1 VKIIKDIATL
11 RAQTRN
17 WKAQN
22 MKIGLVPTMGFFHDG
37 HLALIKEA
45 KSKSDKTVVSIF
57 VNPRQFGPQEDLDK
71 YPRDIERDTELAR
84 SEGVD
89 LLFYPAVET
98 MYPEGYQTSVSVSLL
113 SGGLCGASRPGHFD
127 GVATVVAKLFNLVQA
142 DIVIFGEKDFQQ
154 LALIRRMVLDLNF
167 PVEII
172 GHPIVREKDG
182 LAMSS
187 RNKYLS
193 GQERIDAVSLYKTLQ
208 YAAERVAEQK
218 QIEALLLIE
227 ELQEMLQKTPGC
239 RVDYVSIVH
248 PQTLTPQTI
257 AEQGN
262 ILALAVYFNNKVRL
276 IDNITL

>member
-1 VKIIKDIATL
+1 MRIIKDIATL
-11 RAQTRN
+11 RAQARN
-17 WKAQN
+17 WKDQN
-22 MKIGLVPTMGFFHDG
+22 MTIGLVPTMGFFHDG
-37 HLALIKEA
+37 HLALMQEA
-45 KSKSDKTVVSIF
+45 KRKSDKTVVSIF

-71 YPRDIERDTELAR
+71 YPRDIKRDTELAR
-84 SEGVD
+84 LAGVD
-89 LLFYPAVET
+89 LLFCPAVET

-142 DIVIFGEKDFQQ
+142 DIVIFGEKDLQQ
-154 LALIRRMVLDLNF
+154 LTLIRRMVLDLDF

-187 RNKYLS
+187 RNKYLG
-193 GQERIDAVSLYKTLQ
+193 GQERIDAVCLYKTLQ
-208 YAAERVAEQK
+208 YATERIAEQK
-218 QIEALLLIE
+218 HIEAILLIE

-257 AEQGN
+257 AEQGSV
-262 ILALAVYFNNKVRL
+262 LALAVYFNNKVRL